1 MKSFWNPPNLT
12 LANLDLLAWIAL
24 SFLLLTHNFICE
36 SHCQSLQD
44 KLCWAFPDTKPPL
57 CDFKQSTAAQPVLP
71 ITVHDCIRK
80 IPPLKKIVKTENS
93 KATSGKKVTLC
104 CYQPQLIFL
113 CSCPM
118 GLNSLYSKGW
128 FQLTCYEC
136 PKWVTAVN
144 SISAICCPLG
154 HFWTAAGL
162 QCQLLTGNM
171 VGLTQLQKGKR
182 RRGRE
187 GEEERINSHVS
198 SQRRLTTL
206 FFSIDYGGNTFWRSE
221 NAKPSLSHSL
231 CFVSYYFTHEVGL
244 GFYIESMCWCGNLQ
258 PIRCHPISTFFRH
271 IHLIFQTQKW
281 IFPLLW
287 KYFS

>member
-1 MKSFWNPPNLT
+1 
-12 LANLDLLAWIAL
+12 
-24 SFLLLTHNFICE
+24 
-36 SHCQSLQD
+36 
-44 KLCWAFPDTKPPL
+44 
-57 CDFKQSTAAQPVLP
+57 
-71 ITVHDCIRK
+71 
-80 IPPLKKIVKTENS
+80 
-93 KATSGKKVTLC
+93 
-104 CYQPQLIFL
+104 
-113 CSCPM
+113 M

-144 SISAICCPLG
+144 SINAICCPLG

-171 VGLTQLQKGKR
+171 VGLTQFQKGKR

-221 NAKPSLSHSL
+221 STKPSLSHSL
-231 CFVSYYFTHEVGL
+231 CFVSYYFIHEVGL

-258 PIRCHPISTFFRH
+258 PIRCHPISTFLDTF
-271 IHLIFQTQKW
+271 ILFS
-281 IFPLLW
+281 
-287 KYFS
+287 KYKSEYFLDSENISHKIENPFWFNQQLFWSIC